1 MENYF
6 DAAATT
12 PLDPRVIA
20 VMKKHFDK
28 FGNNNSRHVRGF
40 EAQKVIDEALATIAD
55 LLGVTAAQLAVT
67 YSGTDSNRRFLWA
80 GSKRFGWENIACS
93 RVEHSSILNEID
105 EKNHFCPRG
114 ACAELE
120 KNPPKVLAQMKAN
133 AETGEI
139 FDSRVLR
146 EKFPDAL
153 ILEDWAQAIGKGLKF
168 DTDHV
173 DAVSFAPQKIY
184 GPKMVGL
191 IYLRDPEAWPELS
204 KDRHTKNCW
213 LVAGMAEAF
222 RIVFEEE
229 QKTVANLVK
238 WTEQIETCV
247 KNIPDT
253 KIHSSDFDR
262 VPGTISVAFKGLRGA
277 ELMSVLSEKEGI
289 CVSTGSACTSDILT
303 PTKTIAH
310 IESDPEYQYPIR
322 ISLHKFLTDSA
333 VENFCETL
341 EYYVEELRK

>member
-1 MENYF
+1 
-6 DAAATT
+6 
-12 PLDPRVIA
+12 
-20 VMKKHFDK
+20 
-28 FGNNNSRHVRGF
+28 
-40 EAQKVIDEALATIAD
+40 
-55 LLGVTAAQLAVT
+55 
-67 YSGTDSNRRFLWA
+67 
-80 GSKRFGWENIACS
+80 
-93 RVEHSSILNEID
+93 
-105 EKNHFCPRG
+105 
-114 ACAELE
+114 
-120 KNPPKVLAQMKAN
+120 
-133 AETGEI
+133 
-139 FDSRVLR
+139 
-146 EKFPDAL
+146 
-153 ILEDWAQAIGKGLKF
+153 
-168 DTDHV
+168 
-173 DAVSFAPQKIY
+173 
-184 GPKMVGL
+184 MVGL